1 MPYPNRDAARNPLL
15 VAYVVSIALHAAI
28 LFVHHE
34 QPPRLSAAPPP
45 LSATLAPRTQ
55 PRPEP
60 QPLVARS
67 EARPQ
72 PAAKPVAKPPAR
84 PRILAA
90 DKGKGPA
97 IPAERKW
104 SAAEKQEMDRFL
116 EELGGPARPLQPPS
130 LAQRSLAMAREYGRQ
145 QARQEE
151 TGTAIL
157 ERRPD
162 SPPPDPF
169 SLDLYMDGLIRR
181 LNKSATF
188 VRNDPRA
195 KGVQKAA
202 VQFRLNPDGSLKSF
216 TVLNEGDQAGEI
228 AYIRAI
234 VERAAPFSPFPPD
247 IDRAARS
254 LGVTICIQPA
264 SGFGG
269 FGFARME
276 GNRC

>member
-15 VAYVVSIALHAAI
+15 VAYACSVALHAAI
-28 LFVHHE
+28 LFIHRE
-34 QPPRLSAAPPP
+34 EPPRLAAAPP
-45 LSATLAPRTQ
+45 LSATLVPRAQ
-55 PRPEP
+55 SRPEP
-60 QPLVARS
+60 Q
-67 EARPQ
+67 RPVPVPETRAQ
-72 PAAKPVAKPPAR
+72 PAAKPAAKPPAR

-104 SAAEKQEMDRFL
+104 TAAEKQEMDRFL
-116 EELGGPARPLQPPS
+116 EELGGPARPAQPPS

-145 QARQEE
+145 QARQEDA
-151 TGTAIL
+151 GTAVL

-188 VRNDPRA
+188 VKNDPRA

-247 IDRAARS
+247 IDRAAKS

-264 SGFGG
+264 SSFGG

-276 GNRC
+276 GNRF

>member
-1 MPYPNRDAARNPLL
+1 MSYPYRDAARNSLL
-15 VAYVVSIALHAAI
+15 VAYACSIALHAVV
-28 LFVHHE
+28 LFVHRE
-34 QPPRLSAAPPP
+34 EPPRLAAAPPP
-45 LSATLAPRTQ
+45 LSATLSPRVQ

-60 QPLVARS
+60 Q
-67 EARPQ
+67 RPT
-72 PAAKPVAKPPAR
+72 PVPETRPKPTAKPAAKPPAR

-90 DKGKGPA
+90 EKGKGPA

-104 SAAEKQEMDRFL
+104 TPAEKQEMDRFL
-116 EELGGPARPLQPPS
+116 EELGGPARPAQPPS

-145 QARQEE
+145 QARQEDA
-151 TGTAIL
+151 GTAVL

-188 VRNDPRA
+188 VKNDPRS
-195 KGVQKAA
+195 KGIQKAA

-216 TVLNEGDQAGEI
+216 TVLNAGDQAGEI

-234 VERAAPFSPFPPD
+234 VERAIPFAPFPPD
-247 IDRAARS
+247 IDRAAKS

>member
-1 MPYPNRDAARNPLL
+1 MPYPNRDTARNPLL
-15 VAYVVSIALHAAI
+15 VAYACSVALHAAI
-28 LFVHHE
+28 LFIHRE
-34 QPPRLSAAPPP
+34 EPPRLAAAPP
-45 LSATLAPRTQ
+45 LSATLVPRAQ
-55 PRPEP
+55 SRPEP
-60 QPLVARS
+60 Q
-67 EARPQ
+67 RPVPVPETRVQ
-72 PAAKPVAKPPAR
+72 PATKPAAKPPAR

-90 DKGKGPA
+90 DKGKGPP

-104 SAAEKQEMDRFL
+104 TAAEKQEMDRFL
-116 EELGGPARPLQPPS
+116 EELGGPVRPTQPPS

-145 QARQEE
+145 QARQEDA
-151 TGTAIL
+151 GTAVL

-188 VRNDPRA
+188 VKNDPRA

-247 IDRAARS
+247 IDRAAKS

-264 SGFGG
+264 SSFGG

>member
-15 VAYVVSIALHAAI
+15 VAYVCSIALHAAI
-28 LFVHHE
+28 LFIHRE
-34 QPPRLSAAPPP
+34 EAPRLSAAPP
-45 LSATLAPRTQ
+45 LSATLVPRAQ
-55 PRPEP
+55 SRPEP
-60 QPLVARS
+60 Q
-67 EARPQ
+67 RPVPVPETRVQ
-72 PAAKPVAKPPAR
+72 PTTKPAAKPPAR

-97 IPAERKW
+97 IPTERKW
-104 SAAEKQEMDRFL
+104 TAAEKQEMDRFL
-116 EELGGPARPLQPPS
+116 EELGGPARPAQPPS

-145 QARQEE
+145 QARQEDA
-151 TGTAIL
+151 GTAVL

-188 VRNDPRA
+188 VKNDPRA

-247 IDRAARS
+247 IDRAAKS

-264 SGFGG
+264 SSFGG

>member
-1 MPYPNRDAARNPLL
+1 MPYPDRGTARNPLL
-15 VAYVVSIALHAAI
+15 VAYACSIALHAAI
-28 LFVHHE
+28 LFIHRQ
-34 QPPRLSAAPPP
+34 QPPRLAAAPP
-45 LSATLAPRTQ
+45 LSATLSPRAQ
-55 PRPEP
+55 VRPEP
-60 QPLVARS
+60 Q
-67 EARPQ
+67 RPVPVPETRTQ
-72 PAAKPVAKPPAR
+72 PAAKPAAKPLAR

-104 SAAEKQEMDRFL
+104 TAAEKQEMDRFL
-116 EELGGPARPLQPPS
+116 EELGGPARPAQPPS

-151 TGTAIL
+151 NGTAVL

-188 VRNDPRA
+188 VKNDPRA

-216 TVLNEGDQAGEI
+216 TVLNAGDQAGEI

-247 IDRAARS
+247 IDRAAKS

>member
-1 MPYPNRDAARNPLL
+1 MPYPDRDTARNPLL
-15 VAYVVSIALHAAI
+15 VAYACSIVLHAAV
-28 LFVHHE
+28 LFIHRKE
-34 QPPRLSAAPPP
+34 PPRLAAAPPP
-45 LSATLAPRTQ
+45 LSATLAPRVQ
-55 PRPEP
+55 PRPEAP
-60 QPLVARS
+60 RPVTAP
-67 EARPQ
+67 ETRPQ
-72 PAAKPVAKPPAR
+72 PAAKPVAKPAPR

-90 DKGKGPA
+90 EKGKGPA

-104 SAAEKQEMDRFL
+104 TPAEKQEMDRFL
-116 EELGGPARPLQPPS
+116 EELGGPARPAQPPS

-145 QARQEE
+145 QARQDES
-151 TGTAIL
+151 GTAVL

-188 VRNDPRA
+188 VKNDPRA

-247 IDRAARS
+247 IDRAAKS

>member
-15 VAYVVSIALHAAI
+15 VAYVCSIVLHAAV
-28 LFVHHE
+28 LFVRRE
-34 QPPRLSAAPPP
+34 EPPRLAAAPPP
-45 LSATLAPRTQ
+45 LSATLSPRIQ

-60 QPLVARS
+60 ARPTPVP
-67 EARPQ
+67 ETRPQ
-72 PAAKPVAKPPAR
+72 PTTKPATKPPAR

-97 IPAERKW
+97 IPADRKW
-104 SAAEKQEMDRFL
+104 TPAEKQEMDRFL
-116 EELGGPARPLQPPS
+116 NELGGPARPAQPPS

-151 TGTAIL
+151 SGTAIL

-162 SPPPDPF
+162 SPPPNPF
-169 SLDLYMDGLIRR
+169 SLDLYMDGLVRR
-181 LNKSATF
+181 LNKSASF
-188 VRNDPRA
+188 VKNDPRS

-234 VERAAPFSPFPPD
+234 VERATPFSPFPPD
-247 IDRAARS
+247 IDRAAKS

-264 SGFGG
+264 SSFGG